1 MMQRPKVLIVDDDAA
16 VRDALVQTLQ
26 LADHAPI
33 AAGSFVVARDHVT
46 RDFAGVILSDIRMP
60 GRDGFHLL
68 AHVRAVDDELPVILL
83 TGEGDIP
90 MAVSAMEK
98 GAFDFL

>member
-60 GRDGFHLL
+60 GAGRVSPSGPCPGGRRRIAGHPAHRGRRYSHGGFRDG
-68 AHVRAVDDELPVILL
+68 
-83 TGEGDIP
+83 
-90 MAVSAMEK
+90 K
-98 GAFDFL
+98 GGL